1 MKDYEKDII
10 LFVYKFKIVLS
21 TNLKYLLGNKK
32 YYQVIVKRLVDNGYL
47 RRYKTKY
54 LMLGQAGKKYIKNL
68 GYTYLK
74 SSYKK
79 DYIKRITTASYVAS
93 IFAGNNI
100 EFIPSFELKDCSD
113 FRTQAR
119 PFIGSIRFNEND
131 FLVYYI
137 SNKSTK
143 HFCNSIIYDF
153 QREHTYKQAIL
164 FVENFDMLKLED
176 YVFGSN
182 QFLIIP
188 LPHEKWIQ
196 LFNEQF
202 KIDYRSILDELK
214 YNNYFISQWYFC
226 DYETINKKF
235 ITFLPF
241 FDCEKIYKLM
251 IFGKENKKLIN
262 NVHIICSKEVS
273 IILKNMLPFLKVDVV
288 NFKSYLK
295 EIKIYNI

>member
-1 MKDYEKDII
+1 
-10 LFVYKFKIVLS
+10 
-21 TNLKYLLGNKK
+21 
-32 YYQVIVKRLVDNGYL
+32 
-47 RRYKTKY
+47 
-54 LMLGQAGKKYIKNL
+54 MLGQAGKKYIKNL

-196 LFNEQF
+196 
-202 KIDYRSILDELK
+202 
-214 YNNYFISQWYFC
+214 FISFRLSHQIITV
-226 DYETINKKF
+226 TI
-235 ITFLPF
+235 
-241 FDCEKIYKLM
+241 
-251 IFGKENKKLIN
+251 LIPN
-262 NVHIICSKEVS
+262 QKM
-273 IILKNMLPFLKVDVV
+273 NMLHICLHPSAVV
-288 NFKSYLK
+288 HLYSLH
-295 EIKIYNI
+295 

>member
-1 MKDYEKDII
+1 MHIYTMWKDII

-153 QREHTYKQAIL
+153 QKEHTYKQAIL

-202 KIDYRSILDELK
+202 KIDYRAI
-214 YNNYFISQWYFC
+214 
-226 DYETINKKF
+226 
-235 ITFLPF
+235 
-241 FDCEKIYKLM
+241 
-251 IFGKENKKLIN
+251 
-262 NVHIICSKEVS
+262 
-273 IILKNMLPFLKVDVV
+273 
-288 NFKSYLK
+288 
-295 EIKIYNI
+295 